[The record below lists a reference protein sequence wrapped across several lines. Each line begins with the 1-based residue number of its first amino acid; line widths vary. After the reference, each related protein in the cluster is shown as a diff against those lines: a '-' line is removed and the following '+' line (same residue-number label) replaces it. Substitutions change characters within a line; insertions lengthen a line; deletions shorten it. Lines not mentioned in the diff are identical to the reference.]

1 MAIDSHSTVSPSTRT
16 GMWPLGLSLRN
27 SAVRVS
33 PTKWVGTFLY
43 SSPSSCSIHSAR
55 NARETGMPYS
65 VIIAPP
71 PLCADLGRVRGGGQV
86 CARLLDVVRYPLSPL
101 VPRRSV
107 SAHFRAN
114 KRTPDNGHGQRLK

>member
-43 SSPSSCSIHSAR
+43 SSPSSCNIHSDR

-71 PLCADLGRVRGGGQV
+71 PLCADLGRVGRAGQV
-86 CARLLDVVRYPLSPL
+86 RGRLDVVPCPRYRLSVGSAL
-101 VPRRSV
+101 VSRANQRTTEDEQRARNTV
-107 SAHFRAN
+107 SA
-114 KRTPDNGHGQRLK
+114 

>member
-43 SSPSSCSIHSAR
+43 SSPSSCNIHSDR

-71 PLCADLGRVRGGGQV
+71 PLCADLGRVGRAGQV
-86 CARLLDVVRYPLSPL
+86 RGRLDVVPYPLSVVRYRL
-101 VPRRSV
+101 SVGPRECL
-107 SAHFRAN
+107 A
-114 KRTPDNGHGQRLK
+114 RTNGQRTTE